1 VIIIVMGVAGSGK
14 STVGQLLAEKLG
26 WRFIEGD
33 HYHSAENRTKMAAAQ
48 PLNDQDRQPWL
59 ASLAALVDKHLQ
71 MDRSAVLSCSA
82 LKRAYR
88 DQLRRPENAVRFVYL
103 EGSYERVMDRLNQ
116 RADHFMRTELLQ
128 NQFDE
133 LEQPD
138 KALTLSIEASP
149 EAIVEQVMA
158 AFKLSAGQ
166 VETQILLD
174 QLMFPE
180 GPRWRDNRLWFTDQ
194 HAQQVVR
201 VDLQGNSEILAQ
213 LDDLPGGLGWLPD
226 GRLLVV
232 SMTKRQILALDN
244 GELTLYADLHGLA
257 SFHCNDLLVDPQGR
271 CYVGN
276 FGFDLHGGKPQSPAE
291 LIQVNLDGKP
301 QLAAEQLIFPNGCA
315 LSPDGKTLLVAE
327 TFACRI
333 TAFSVAEDGSLSQRR
348 VWAELNG
355 AFPDGIA
362 LDSQQNLWIA
372 APNRSRL
379 LLVKEG
385 GEVLREVIPVGDPY
399 ACMVGGNEGE
409 ILFIASAETD
419 DPEEAKRLRS
429 GRIEMFRLSS

>member
-1 VIIIVMGVAGSGK
+1 M
-14 STVGQLLAEKLG
+14 LAEKLG

-33 HYHSAENRTKMAAAQ
+33 HYHSVENRTKMAAAQ

-59 ASLAALVDKHLQ
+59 ASLAALVEKHLQ
-71 MDRSAVLSCSA
+71 MERSAVLSCSA

-88 DQLRRPENAVRFVYL
+88 DQLRSAEKAVRFVYL
-103 EGSYERVMDRLNQ
+103 EGSYDLIMARLNQ
-116 RADHFMRTELLQ
+116 RTDHFMRAELLH

-133 LEQPD
+133 LERPN
-138 KALTLSIEASP
+138 KALTLPIEVSP
-149 EAIVEQVMA
+149 EAIVEQIIST
-158 AFKLSAGQ
+158 FKPSTGR
-166 VETQILLD
+166 VDTEVLLD

-180 GPRWRDNRLWFTDQ
+180 APRWRDNLLWFTDQ
-194 HAQQVVR
+194 HAQQIIR
-201 VDLQGNSEILAQ
+201 VDLQGNSEIVAQ
-213 LDDLPGGLGWLPD
+213 PDDLPGGLGWLPD

-232 SMTKRQILALDN
+232 SMTKRRILALNN
-244 GELTLYADLHGLA
+244 GELTLYADLHSLA

-271 CYVGN
+271 CYAGN
-276 FGFDLHGGKPQSPAE
+276 FGFDLHNGKSQAPAE
-291 LIQVNLDGKP
+291 VILVNRDGKP
-301 QLAAEQLIFPNGCA
+301 QLAADQLIFPNGCA
-315 LSPDGKTLLVAE
+315 LSLDGKTLLVAE
-327 TFACRI
+327 TFASRI
-333 TAFSVAEDGSLSQRR
+333 TAFSVSADGSLSQRR

-355 AFPDGIA
+355 AFPDGIT

-379 LLVKEG
+379 LLVREG
-385 GEVLREVIPVGDPY
+385 GEVLREVMPIGDPY

-429 GRIEMFRLSS
+429 GRIETLRLSA